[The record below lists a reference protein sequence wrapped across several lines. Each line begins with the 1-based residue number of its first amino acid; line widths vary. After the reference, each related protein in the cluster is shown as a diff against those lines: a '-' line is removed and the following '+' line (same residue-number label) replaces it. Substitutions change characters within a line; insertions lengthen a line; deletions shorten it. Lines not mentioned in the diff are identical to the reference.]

1 MTYMTHNHPVAPAIK
16 TLLAASLMAL
26 GLAVA
31 AQAQD
36 LPGKGV
42 SVQPLKSS
50 LAEEAFQTLLV
61 SRALEKLGYDVKP
74 MKDLEPATEHLAI
87 ANGDATFMAHHWS
100 LLHAD
105 FYKNSGADTKLYRK
119 GLYSDNAAQGYLI
132 DKKTADQYQITNL
145 AQLKD
150 PKIAQLFDTDG
161 DGKADLTGCNPGW
174 GCELAVEHHLKAYK
188 LNDSVTH
195 KQGSYAALIAD
206 TITRFKQGRPI
217 LYYTWTPYWVSAVL
231 KPGTDVVWLEV
242 PFSASTGDKEDADTR
257 LPNGKNYGFKVNQQH
272 IVANKAFTDKN
283 PAAAKLFEVMQL
295 PVTDISAQNLRMGR
309 GENKAQDVERHTDGW
324 IKAHQKT
331 FDGWIAQAL
340 AAAKM

>member
-1 MTYMTHNHPVAPAIK
+1 MRQTRHFTH
-16 TLLAASLMAL
+16 LAQTFLATSILAL
-26 GLAVA
+26 GLSGA
-31 AQAQD
+31 ARAQE

-50 LAEEAFQTLLV
+50 LAEEAFQTLVV
-61 SRALEKLGYDVKP
+61 SRALEKLGYDVQP

-105 FYKNSGADTKLYRK
+105 FYKNSGGDSKLFRS
-119 GLYSDNAAQGYLI
+119 GVYSDNAAQGYLI
-132 DKKTADQYQITNL
+132 DKKTADKHRITHL
-145 AQLKD
+145 DQLKD
-150 PKIAQLFDTDG
+150 PKIAKLFDTDG

-188 LNDSVTH
+188 LGDAVTH

-206 TITRFKQGRPI
+206 TIARFKQGQPI

-231 KPGTDVVWLEV
+231 RPGADVVWLEV
-242 PFSASTGDKEDADTR
+242 PFSSSQGAEGNANTQ

-272 IVANKAFTDKN
+272 IVANKAFVEKN
-283 PAAAKLFEVMQL
+283 PAAGKLFELVKL
-295 PVTDISAQNLRMGR
+295 PVTDINAQNLRMAR
-309 GENKAQDVERHTDGW
+309 GENKASDVARHTDGW

-331 FDGWIAQAL
+331 FDGWVAAAL
-340 AAAKM
+340 AVAKK